1 MYASGY
7 KMVFTVD
14 ALATYAIN
22 LMAASPSTKHIV
34 LLSDCRVAGK
44 LSYSN
49 RHWYN
54 LRKFS
59 MNYNKSR
66 FPKRKDLT
74 GLKDL

>member
-1 MYASGY
+1 
-7 KMVFTVD
+7 MVFTVD

-22 LMAASPSTKHIV
+22 LMAASPPTKYFV

-59 MNYNKSR
+59 MNYNKSGFQR
-66 FPKRKDLT
+66 HR
-74 GLKDL
+74 